1 MENRCSISVIIL
13 TFNEEINLP
22 PSLGSV
28 AGWADQV
35 FIVDS
40 FSNDRTLEIAK
51 GFGVEIHQNP
61 WTDWATQ
68 RNWALDNLPIRNQWV
83 LFLDADER
91 VSPELANEIKEA
103 LKNIPDET
111 SGFYINRRFIFLG
124 KELKHGGY
132 NQNWVLRL
140 VRPTKTRVLPSGDS
154 EYFKVEGNVL
164 RLKSFIIHEDLKAL
178 SFFIDKHNKIS
189 ELAARK
195 LFHKEKVSTEDTEKK
210 YALEG
215 KHRVWLKENLLSKL
229 PLFLRPLFLFA
240 YKYFFKLGF
249 LDGKA
254 GLIYCFLH
262 DFWYP
267 FLVDAKVFELKK
279 GTRKNKNI

>member
-1 MENRCSISVIIL
+1 MENRCPISVIIL

-22 PSLGSV
+22 TSLGSV
-28 AGWADQV
+28 AEWADQV

-40 FSNDRTLEIAK
+40 FSNDRTLDIAK
-51 GFGVEIHQNP
+51 EHGAKIYQNG
-61 WTDWATQ
+61 WVDFATQ

-83 LFLDADER
+83 LFIDADER
-91 VSPELANEIKEA
+91 VSPELANEISEA
-103 LKNIPDET
+103 LKNVSDAV

-124 KELKHGGY
+124 KALKHGGY
-132 NQNWVLRL
+132 NPNWILRL
-140 VRPTKTRVLPSGDS
+140 VRPDKTRVLPAGGI

-164 RLKSFIIHEDLKAL
+164 RLKSLMIHEDAKDL
-178 SFFIDKHNKIS
+178 SFFIDKHNKFYS
-189 ELAARK
+189 ELAAKK
-195 LFHKEKVSTEDTEKK
+195 LFHNEKVSTEDTEKR

-215 KHRVWLKENLLSKL
+215 KRRIWLKENVLNKL
-229 PLFLRPLFLFA
+229 PLFLRPLLLFG

-249 LDGKA
+249 LDGKE
-254 GLIYCFLH
+254 GFIYFFLH

-279 GTRKNKNI
+279 QVKKI

>member
-1 MENRCSISVIIL
+1 M
-13 TFNEEINLP
+13 LP
-22 PSLGSV
+22 
-28 AGWADQV
+28 A
-35 FIVDS
+35 
-40 FSNDRTLEIAK
+40 
-51 GFGVEIHQNP
+51 
-61 WTDWATQ
+61 
-68 RNWALDNLPIRNQWV
+68 
-83 LFLDADER
+83 
-91 VSPELANEIKEA
+91 
-103 LKNIPDET
+103 
-111 SGFYINRRFIFLG
+111 
-124 KELKHGGY
+124 
-132 NQNWVLRL
+132 
-140 VRPTKTRVLPSGDS
+140 GDS

-164 RLKSFIIHEDLKAL
+164 RLKSFIIHEDVKAL
-178 SFFIDKHNKIS
+178 SFFIEKHNKIS

-215 KHRVWLKENLLSKL
+215 NHRVWLKENFLNKL
-229 PLFLRPLFLFA
+229 PLFLRPLLLFA